1 VLKLRDGIVE
11 LYKKVASAI
20 PTDVEE
26 GLRKA
31 YEAETAPNV
40 KESVGMLLREIST
53 ARQASRPI
61 CLDTGIP
68 FFFVWVPRG
77 LSQEVVREM
86 IIDATRL
93 ATKKVPLSP
102 NAVDILSGVNSGDN
116 TGIYFPLIHIEETA
130 KSSLTIDLLLQG
142 SECENLGNTYKLPAR
157 LISGNGESGECR
169 EFIVER
175 NFEGVKRCV
184 LDAVAK
190 TKGRGCPPYTI
201 GIAIGGARDQVAFLS
216 RRQLVGRINVQNPDE
231 RLAALEAEI
240 LRDVNEAGK
249 KLQGLSRNV
258 TALGVR
264 IAVAHRHPQSYFVDI
279 TFSCWANRK
288 ARLIW

>member
-1 VLKLRDGIVE
+1 
-11 LYKKVASAI
+11 
-20 PTDVEE
+20 
-26 GLRKA
+26 
-31 YEAETAPNV
+31 
-40 KESVGMLLREIST
+40 
-53 ARQASRPI
+53 
-61 CLDTGIP
+61 
-68 FFFVWVPRG
+68 
-77 LSQEVVREM
+77 M

-116 TGIYFPLIHIEETA
+116 TGLYFPLIHIEETD
-130 KSSLTIDLLLQG
+130 KNSLTVDLLLQG
-142 SECENLGNTYKLPAR
+142 SECENLGATYKLPVQ
-157 LISGNGESGECR
+157 LISKNGESGECR
-169 EFIVER
+169 EVVVER

-240 LRDVNEAGK
+240 VRDVNEAGK
-249 KLQGLSRNV
+249 KVEGLSRNV
-258 TALGVR
+258 TAIGVKV
-264 IAVAHRHPQSYFVDI
+264 AVAHRHPQTYFVDI
-279 TFSCWANRK
+279 SFSCWANRK